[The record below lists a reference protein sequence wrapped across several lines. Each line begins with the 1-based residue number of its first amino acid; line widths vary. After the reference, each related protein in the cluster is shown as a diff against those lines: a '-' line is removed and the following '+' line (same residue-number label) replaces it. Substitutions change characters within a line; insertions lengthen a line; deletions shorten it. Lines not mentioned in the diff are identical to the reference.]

1 MDERDEKVEQ
11 IASML
16 AKKEYAALRQML
28 DELQPVDVA
37 ILLGEMPQE
46 TLPVLFRLL
55 NKDSAAETFVE
66 MESDEQELL
75 LHSFSDAEL
84 REVLDELYL
93 DDTVDIIEEM
103 PANVVTRILQ
113 NSTAD
118 MRKAINAVL
127 QYPADSAGSIMTIEF
142 VRLNA
147 DMTVE
152 DAFKRIRRTG
162 VDKETIYTC
171 YVTDK
176 NRKLLGV
183 VTAKTLLLSD
193 MDDAISNI
201 METNI
206 ISVGTHDDKEDVAR
220 VFDKYGFLAV
230 PVVDG
235 ENRLVGIVTVDDAM
249 DIIQEETTEDF
260 AKMAAIS
267 ASDDEYFKTP
277 VWKHAKNR
285 FLWLLILMLSATAT
299 GYILEAYETAFAA
312 LPLLVT
318 FIPMIMG
325 TGGNCGA
332 QSATMIIRGLALE
345 EITPSDFLRA
355 WFKEARIAL
364 MVGIGLAV
372 VNFFRVWLLGG
383 EPVFGV
389 ITGLTLI
396 GTALLAKSLGCI
408 LPMLAK
414 KLRLDP
420 AIMASPLI
428 TTIVDACSM
437 VLYFSIAVHVLGL

>member
-1 MDERDEKVEQ
+1 MDALDRKIDE
-11 IASML
+11 ITALL
-16 AKKEYAALRQML
+16 AQKQYAALREAL

-37 ILLGEMPQE
+37 ILLGELPQE

-55 NKDSAAETFVE
+55 HKDSAAETFVE
-66 MESDEQELL
+66 MDSDEQELL
-75 LHSFSDAEL
+75 IRSFSDSEL
-84 REVLDELYL
+84 REMLEELYL

-103 PANVVTRILQ
+103 PANVVTRILH
-113 NSTAD
+113 NSTPD

-127 QYPADSAGSIMTIEF
+127 QYPADSAGSIMTIEL
-142 VRLNA
+142 VRLNE
-147 DMTVE
+147 DMTVA

-171 YVTDK
+171 YVTDP
-176 NRKLLGV
+176 NRRLLGV

-193 MDDAISNI
+193 MDDRISEI

-206 ISVGTHDDKEDVAR
+206 ISVGTHEDKEDVAR
-220 VFDKYGFLAV
+220 VFDKYDFLAV

-249 DIIQEETTEDF
+249 DIMQEEATEDF

-299 GYILEAYETAFAA
+299 GYILEYYETAFAA

-332 QSATMIIRGLALE
+332 QSATMIIRGLAID
-345 EITPSDFLRA
+345 EISPTDFLRA

-364 MVGIGLAV
+364 LVGVGLAV
-372 VNFFRVWLLGG
+372 VNFFRVWLING
-383 EPVFGV
+383 EPMLGV
-389 ITGLTLI
+389 VTGLTLI
-396 GTALLAKSLGCI
+396 GTSLMAKSLGCI

-414 KLRLDP
+414 RLKLDP

-437 VLYFSIAVHVLGL
+437 VLYFTIAVHVLGL